1 MSRVDV
7 AWKELDVEG
16 PKVAKH
22 MIKETKIPLSIGW
35 DITTNVGSIGVII
48 KHKPSIEV
56 IL

>member
-1 MSRVDV
+1 
-7 AWKELDVEG
+7 LDVEG

-48 KHKPSIEV
+48 KHKLRIEV